1 MEFTG
6 HRSIDRKEGYTPDS
20 WHAYKCGDCGHDV
33 SGAVI
38 SSFEKKDGPIKWLLC
53 TKCVDG
59 SVLTRDGTI
68 HPPTSFGP
76 TVEGLPKQVIDAYE
90 EGRKCHAVGAYT
102 ACELIC
108 RKILMHVAVDKGA
121 QEGKGFAEYI
131 DYLESNQYV
140 TPSMKSWVNLIRV
153 HGNVAT
159 HKLDSPDQSRA
170 ESTLMFTAELLRL
183 IYEMESFANKY
194 TKSSP

>member
-1 MEFTG
+1 MIIF
-6 HRSIDRKEGYTPDS
+6 
-20 WHAYKCGDCGHDV
+20 C
-33 SGAVI
+33 
-38 SSFEKKDGPIKWLLC
+38 
-53 TKCVDG
+53 
-59 SVLTRDGTI
+59 
-68 HPPTSFGP
+68 
-76 TVEGLPKQVIDAYE
+76 
-90 EGRKCHAVGAYT
+90 
-102 ACELIC
+102 
-108 RKILMHVAVDKGA
+108 A